1 MALGR
6 SARTIADVGGRR
18 RGATY
23 GVIDNDRQNSAA
35 LTESALAFRITIPA
49 RAKPRATA
57 DRSRPTATPRRR
69 RTTPPA
75 APAATT

>member
-23 GVIDNDRQNSAA
+23 GVIDNSSENLQH
-35 LTESALAFRITIPA
+35 
-49 RAKPRATA
+49 
-57 DRSRPTATPRRR
+57 
-69 RTTPPA
+69 
-75 APAATT
+75 